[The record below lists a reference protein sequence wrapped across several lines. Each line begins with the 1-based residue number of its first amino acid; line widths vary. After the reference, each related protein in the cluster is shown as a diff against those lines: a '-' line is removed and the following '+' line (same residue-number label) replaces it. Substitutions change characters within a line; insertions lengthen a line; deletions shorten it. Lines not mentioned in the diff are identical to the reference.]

1 MRTDPQTMEEGFE
14 YAEHHKGSA
23 ILQKFSDVDDKSKS
37 LKNLKSAEYLRN
49 KRLLAERGGQPRG
62 NLADQIMQVHRQLYE
77 NPYVKRIVY
86 DKDTDAPTIYL
97 YSEEM
102 LDDLRNHIGDESLQ
116 PITIG
121 LDRTFDLR

>member
-1 MRTDPQTMEEGFE
+1 MDEAFD

-23 ILQKFSDVDDKSKS
+23 ILSKFSNVDDKMGS

-49 KRLLAERGGQPRG
+49 KKLLAQRGGQERG
-62 NLADQIMQVHRQLYE
+62 NLADQIMQVHRQLHE

-86 DKDTDAPTIYL
+86 DKETDAPTIYM
-97 YSEEM
+97 YSQEM
-102 LDDLRNHIGDESLQ
+102 LNDLRNHIGDESLQ
-116 PITIG
+116 PITVG